1 MISKDRIFKRGD
13 VIVSGFGNIRILV
26 GETGNGEAGDGAKG
40 VFYDALPMYC
50 ESDSPAGTDMRYAR
64 HATAKEKK
72 IFFDT
77 LKANGLVYDAKKCT
91 IKAGENY
98 KGIETE
104 NILARR
110 NSKGPQPFK
119 VLKKRVRA
127 TLGQIRVVEAKA
139 NLLDEMNAQ
148 LCKEKE
154 ELKEHLEDVK
164 GCNEKLA
171 KELKNLKEAHRQTL
185 ICEKNLSKKLE
196 DVQHAKELAD
206 KDLEAANKDCNR
218 LEESC
223 KKLTDKNNVLE
234 QSNKLMEAELNLQ
247 KGRVSELAQSDK
259 ESKEYIDYLLGR
271 GFFARLFNLK

>member
-72 IFFDT
+72 MFFDT

-104 NILARR
+104 NVLARR
-110 NSKGPQPFK
+110 SSNGPQPFK
-119 VLKKRVRA
+119 VLKKRVRP
-127 TLGQIRVVEAKA
+127 TLCQIRLLEEKVR
-139 NLLDEMNAQ
+139 LLDEIIITH
-148 LCKEKE
+148 CKEKS
-154 ELKEHLEDVK
+154 ELKDHLDDVK
-164 GCNEKLA
+164 GCNKKLA
-171 KELKNLKEAHRQTL
+171 KDLAILQEDNEKLKA
-185 ICEKNLSKKLE
+185 KN
-196 DVQHAKELAD
+196 
-206 KDLEAANKDCNR
+206 
-218 LEESC
+218 
-223 KKLTDKNNVLE
+223 TTLE
-234 QSNKLMEAELNLQ
+234 QSNKLMEAELTLQ

-259 ESKEYIDYLLGR
+259 EGKEYIDYLLNR
-271 GFFARLFNLK
+271 GLYARILNLK

>member
-1 MISKDRIFKRGD
+1 MITKDRIFKKGD

-72 IFFDT
+72 MFFDT

-104 NILARR
+104 NVLARR

-119 VLKKRVRA
+119 VLKKRVRP
-127 TLGQIRVVEAKA
+127 TLCQIRLLEEKVR
-139 NLLDEMNAQ
+139 LLDEIIITH
-148 LCKEKE
+148 CKEKS
-154 ELKEHLEDVK
+154 ELKDHLDDVK
-164 GCNEKLA
+164 GCNKKLA
-171 KELKNLKEAHRQTL
+171 KDLAILQEDNEKLKA
-185 ICEKNLSKKLE
+185 KN
-196 DVQHAKELAD
+196 
-206 KDLEAANKDCNR
+206 
-218 LEESC
+218 
-223 KKLTDKNNVLE
+223 TTLE
-234 QSNKLMEAELNLQ
+234 QSNKLMEAELTLQ

-259 ESKEYIDYLLGR
+259 EGKEYIDYLLNR
-271 GFFARLFNLK
+271 GLYARILNLK